1 MEFTIT
7 KASDKNFKEKV
18 KYTSLAELTALMEN
32 TQQDIIIYRP
42 RSDEANYEIKIYD
55 TFVEK

>member
-7 KASDKNFKEKV
+7 KASDKDYKEKV
-18 KYTSLAELTALMEN
+18 KYTSLADLTALMEN
-32 TQQDIIIYRP
+32 VQQDIIIYRP
-42 RSDEANYEIKIYD
+42 RGDEDYEIKIYD

>member
-1 MEFTIT
+1 MDFTIT

-18 KYTSLAELTALMEN
+18 KYTSLAELTVLMEN
-32 TQQDIIIYRP
+32 VQQDIIIYRP
-42 RSDEANYEIKIYD
+42 RGDENYEIKIYD